1 MAEAAR
7 IDKEDAEERQKK
19 IEDAEQEL
27 KMTLRPRTRSVTS
40 SSYKTTEDED
50 EDPES
55 NSESNGYPPSSPPI
69 PRQENDLRTD
79 AEIANKS
86 HRSTAPP
93 AGTWSSHHPMTR
105 NEIPKDN
112 VIANDAIIL
121 RKVPLRVYNKKG
133 KTVLSNN
140 KGMDQ
145 QKYFKNLMVTMTRAE
160 EGIKEDQELGKL
172 DEDIPKVAQ
181 QRMYK
186 AAKIA
191 AEHTWKGQD
200 SDCQTTSDR
209 KTKKKGSGWL
219 RKKERQR
226 PTNIVVVRQ
235 QGKRKGTW
243 TRLWKDR

>member
-19 IEDAEQEL
+19 IEDVEQEL

-93 AGTWSSHHPMTR
+93 AGTWSSHHPTTR
-105 NEIPKDN
+105 NKIPKDN
-112 VIANDAIIL
+112 VIATTQSYSGRSPSESTIKRA
-121 RKVPLRVYNKKG
+121 RQSSATTKG
-133 KTVLSNN
+133 
-140 KGMDQ
+140 
-145 QKYFKNLMVTMTRAE
+145 
-160 EGIKEDQELGKL
+160 
-172 DEDIPKVAQ
+172 
-181 QRMYK
+181 
-186 AAKIA
+186 
-191 AEHTWKGQD
+191 W
-200 SDCQTTSDR
+200 TSR
-209 KTKKKGSGWL
+209 SISRTSW
-219 RKKERQR
+219 
-226 PTNIVVVRQ
+226 
-235 QGKRKGTW
+235 
-243 TRLWKDR
+243 